1 MPDPCTVP
9 RRRLRPRTIIIM
21 TADPADTVPADTA
34 SDRAPDP
41 VAE

>member
-21 TADPADTVPADTA
+21 TADPADTAPADTA
-34 SDRAPDP
+34 PDRDP
-41 VAE
+41 VPAAE